1 MMKSW
6 HLRSNIIMFR
16 WDTIQRHNSGGW
28 GETASIF
35 HMWPDPEMV
44 TTNPGASTLRRWWL
58 HRSSAL
64 PSRRWRDVRFVAL
77 LWQRLYLRRCLA
89 FSGFGWWQA
98 SHWYCTKFM
107 MTFYHMYILPKTQL
121 MSVAYVSL
129 CGTSCKFLL
138 GTSCKAWIY
147 IYIIHNTNFLSKE

>member
-1 MMKSW
+1 MKSW
-6 HLRSNIIMFR
+6 HLRSDIITFR
-16 WDTIQRHNSGGW
+16 WDTLVVIQRHNSGGW

-44 TTNPGASTLRRWWL
+44 TTNPGASTLRPWWL

-64 PSRRWRDVRFVAL
+64 PHRRWRDVRFVAL

-89 FSGFGWWQA
+89 LSGFGWWRA

-107 MTFYHMYILPKTQL
+107 TTFYHMYILPKTQL
-121 MSVAYVSL
+121 MNVAYVSL
-129 CGTSCKFLL
+129 CRTRCKWHTSFSFNA
-138 GTSCKAWIY
+138 SCSALPAKC
-147 IYIIHNTNFLSKE
+147 NFI